1 MFYSYEGNTPTLPGP
16 LLFPTR
22 ILMSEIKKML
32 MILGLERS
40 GNKGEVVERLMAFMM
55 QPEDIGKKPPAPPK
69 VCHFMLW

>member
-1 MFYSYEGNTPTLPGP
+1 MEFMDCVMCYSLA
-16 LLFPTR
+16 R

-55 QPEDIGKKPPAPPK
+55 QPEDTGKKPPAVAK
-69 VCHFMLW
+69 VCQPVLYRWWCE